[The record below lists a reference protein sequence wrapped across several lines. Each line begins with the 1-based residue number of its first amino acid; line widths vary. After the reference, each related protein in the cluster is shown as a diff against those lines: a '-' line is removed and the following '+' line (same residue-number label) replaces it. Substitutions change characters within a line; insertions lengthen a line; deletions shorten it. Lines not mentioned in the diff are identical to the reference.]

1 MRQRKQQVVWDES
14 MTWWRLAEQVYGE
27 GHGEK
32 WVLIVDANPHLGNPA
47 RVQVGTVLTIPVAD
61 EGLVGL

>member
-1 MRQRKQQVVWDES
+1 